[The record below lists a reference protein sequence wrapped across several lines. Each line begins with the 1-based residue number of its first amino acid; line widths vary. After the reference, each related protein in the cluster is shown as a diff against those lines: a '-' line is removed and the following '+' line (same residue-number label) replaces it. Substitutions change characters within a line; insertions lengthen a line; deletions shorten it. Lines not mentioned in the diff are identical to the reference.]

1 MLTIAEYEDLW
12 TAAPPRGFGK
22 HIRDIPSY
30 DRYIEREHMLADYID
45 IFRGF
50 NSRGDRTVR
59 PIAFPV
65 ELEQYPHPFGEL
77 IEQNLNPPS
86 IRYILIAEAAPP
98 RFPPVFKYDR
108 RGLILGDTSNSYFY
122 DVMAIKSTDYFTA
135 PLTAFGILTVGRASS
150 TRKRDMLYQ
159 LALKGVVLLDL
170 FPFAIKYDRM
180 LRLMLR
186 NTFVLEHFYS
196 AAAHYSLIS
205 RITSLTRL
213 FSTIEPR
220 RSALIAPPIIS
231 HAIADNISTHHGAYP
246 WTNVP
251 GFPLD
256 VVLNHF
262 GAAAALPYDA
272 YYFGWPP
279 GALLNGH
286 YPQPATVN
294 IVPKY
299 WCCAY
304 SGSRLVPHEMFIRNA
319 LHL

>member
-1 MLTIAEYEDLW
+1 
-12 TAAPPRGFGK
+12 
-22 HIRDIPSY
+22 
-30 DRYIEREHMLADYID
+30 
-45 IFRGF
+45 
-50 NSRGDRTVR
+50 
-59 PIAFPV
+59 
-65 ELEQYPHPFGEL
+65 
-77 IEQNLNPPS
+77 
-86 IRYILIAEAAPP
+86 
-98 RFPPVFKYDR
+98 
-108 RGLILGDTSNSYFY
+108 
-122 DVMAIKSTDYFTA
+122 
-135 PLTAFGILTVGRASS
+135 
-150 TRKRDMLYQ
+150 MLYQ